1 MNKDSKKYY
10 SELKLFFPVH
20 GKIERQMFSDIRFRL
35 EELNENIEKI
45 SYEQICE
52 ELGTPQEIVS
62 GYFCDTDTEYLVK
75 RLRFTQYIRRCI
87 FILIAAIIIIAGV
100 YGYHLHK
107 LYLEISEKDT
117 PTYLIETIEE

>member
-52 ELGTPQEIVS
+52 ELGSPQEIVS

-75 RLRFTQYIRRCI
+75 RLRFTQYIRRCVL
-87 FILIAAIIIIAGV
+87 ILITAIIIIAGV
-100 YGYHLHK
+100 YCYHLYK
-107 LYLEISEKDT
+107 LYLEISEKEM
-117 PTYLIETIEE
+117 PTYFIETIAE

>member
-35 EELNENIEKI
+35 EELNENMENI

-52 ELGTPQEIVS
+52 ELGSPQEIVS

-75 RLRFTQYIRRCI
+75 RLRFTQYIRRCVL
-87 FILIAAIIIIAGV
+87 ILITAIIIIAGV
-100 YGYHLHK
+100 YCYHLYK
-107 LYLEISEKDT
+107 LYLEISEKEM
-117 PTYLIETIEE
+117 PTYFIETIAE